1 MDDNVE
7 IITARE
13 GRKPNEA
20 PLVSV
25 VIIDNGGWWALRR
38 SVESIVGQSFQDFEL
53 IVVDNGQAESEAQ
66 DLIKTWPRATVL
78 KSHVNMGFCR
88 AANKASAIARGRYL
102 FFLESR
108 TLLNEK
114 SLGKLVET
122 IETEPDAGIVGPLML
137 NKDRSLHSVG
147 MRIDA
152 LGQPCPNRELFGADT
167 ELVENVFYV
176 PGSAMIVNKQLF
188 AALEGFDEGYFS
200 GLEDADICWRTRL
213 LGRKI
218 VINPWAIAI
227 HGDRGDQAFSYLEY
241 RNSLRMIIKNYGG
254 LRAAAGSTKFVSTTI
269 VESFRSLIKLKPGL
283 AWHYWKA
290 LSWNLVM
297 LPSSIRE
304 RRHVQSRRLETDELI
319 LRDIVLEE
327 ERLTMISSDRAA

>member
-1 MDDNVE
+1 MDDSVE
-7 IITARE
+7 IITARK
-13 GRKPNEA
+13 GRKLNEA

-25 VIIDNGGWWALRR
+25 VIIDNGDWWALRR
-38 SVESIVGQSFQDFEL
+38 SVESVVGQSFTDIEL
-53 IVVDNGQAESEAQ
+53 IVVDNGQTESEAQ
-66 DLIKTWPRATVL
+66 DLVETWPQATVL
-78 KSHVNMGFCR
+78 KSRANMGFCK
-88 AANKASAIARGRYL
+88 AANKASDIASGRYL
-102 FFLESR
+102 FFLEGQ

-114 SLGKLVET
+114 SLEKLVET

-137 NKDRSLHSVG
+137 HEDRSLHSVG

-152 LGQPCPNRELFGADT
+152 LGQPCPNREVFGADA

-176 PGSAMIVNKQLF
+176 PGAAMLVNKQLF
-188 AALEGFDEGYFS
+188 TALEGFDEGYFS
-200 GLEDADICWRTRL
+200 GLQDADICWRTRL

-227 HGDRGDQAFSYLEY
+227 CGKRDSQTFSYLEY

-254 LRAAAGSTKFVSTTI
+254 LRAAAGSTKFVGTTI
-269 VESFRSLIKLKPGL
+269 LQSFKSLVKLEPGL
-283 AWHYWKA
+283 AWRYWKA
-290 LSWNLVM
+290 LSWNLLM

-304 RRHVQSRRLETDELI
+304 RRHVQSRRLEADELI
-319 LRDIVLEE
+319 LRDIIVED

>member
-7 IITARE
+7 IITARK

-25 VIIDNGGWWALRR
+25 VIVNNGGWWDLRR

-53 IVVDNGQAESEAQ
+53 IVFDNGQVESEAQ
-66 DLIKTWPRATVL
+66 NLIKTWPEATVL
-78 KSHVNMGFCR
+78 KSPVNMGFCT

-102 FFLESR
+102 FFLEGR
-108 TLLNEK
+108 TLLSEK
-114 SLGKLVET
+114 SLEKLVET
-122 IETEPDAGIVGPLML
+122 IETEPDAGIVGPLLL
-137 NKDRSLHSVG
+137 NEDKSLHSVG

-152 LGQPCPNRELFGADT
+152 LGQPCPNRELFGPDT

-188 AALEGFDEGYFS
+188 GALDGFDEGYFS
-200 GLEDADICWRTRL
+200 GLEDVDICWRTRL

-218 VINPWAIAI
+218 VVNPWAIAI
-227 HGDRGDQAFSYLEY
+227 RGDRDELGFSYLEY

-254 LRAAAGSTKFVSTTI
+254 VRAAAGSTKFVGTTL
-269 VESFRSLIKLKPGL
+269 VESFKSLLKLEPGL
-283 AWHYWKA
+283 AWRYWKA
-290 LSWNLVM
+290 LSWNLMM

-304 RRHVQSRRLETDELI
+304 RRHVQSRRLEADERI
-319 LRDIVLEE
+319 LRDIVLED
-327 ERLTMISSDRAA
+327 ERLTMTSSDRAA